1 MTSEEVVAAPVRSV
15 TVRAERGAFPIGA
28 ALGAA
33 AAVGAGGV
41 LLLGTY
47 RLAFAV
53 CYFKIMTGLPCL
65 TCGGT
70 RAAQRLLRLD
80 PAGALA
86 MNPLVTLAGFAV
98 GAWALVDLVLMT
110 RGRAL
115 RVQLGSS
122 AWRMLRIAIPIAVVA
137 NWAYL
142 IAAGR

>member
-1 MTSEEVVAAPVRSV
+1 MSHEEAALAPVRRV
-15 TVRAERGAFPIGA
+15 ALRAERGAFPIGA

-33 AAVGAGGV
+33 AAVGATGV
-41 LLLGTY
+41 MLLGTY
-47 RLAFAV
+47 HVSFVV
-53 CYFKIMTGLPCL
+53 CYFKLITGLPCL

-70 RAAQRLLRLD
+70 RATARLLRLD

-86 MNPLVTLAGFAV
+86 MNPLVTLVGFAV
-98 GAWALVDLVLMT
+98 AAWAVADLVLLT

-115 RVQLGSS
+115 RMSVGPPV
-122 AWRMLRIAIPIAVVA
+122 ARALRIAIPLAVVA

>member
-1 MTSEEVVAAPVRSV
+1 MTPEQAVAAPVRNV
-15 TVRAERGAFPIGA
+15 AFRAERGAFPIGA

-33 AAVGAGGV
+33 AGAGAAGV
-41 LLLGTY
+41 LLLGPY
-47 RLAFAV
+47 KLAFAV

-70 RAAQRLLRLD
+70 RAAQRLLLMD

-86 MNPLVTLAGFAV
+86 MNPLVTLVGFAV
-98 GAWALVDLVLMT
+98 GAWALADLVLLT

-115 RVQLGSS
+115 RVQLGPSV
-122 AWRMLRIAIPIAVVA
+122 WRVLRIAIPVAVVA